1 MSYTVTVWLVA
12 AVFVF
17 WALGAYNRLV
27 RLRSQG
33 LVTFAVLANI
43 FNQYILLTKSCVRPT
58 DDLGATSD
66 WANVDAVVTSFA
78 SSLSLAQAQPL
89 NEVRM
94 KALKASYDALLI
106 CWAQISRKPPDMHS
120 SSLPADTQAHW
131 AHISVQADI
140 AQAEFKRAVDN
151 YNHAIS
157 QFPAVLLVWI
167 FGFKPAQSL

>member
-1 MSYTVTVWLVA
+1 MSNTVTVWLVA

-43 FNQYILLTKSCVRPT
+43 FNQYIMLSKNCVRTTQEP
-58 DDLGATSD
+58 GAASE
-66 WANVDAVVTSFA
+66 WANVDAAVAVFA

-94 KALKASYDALLI
+94 KALKASHDSLLI
-106 CWAQISRKPPDMHS
+106 SWAQLGQKPPDMPTS
-120 SSLPADTQAHW
+120 ALPADTQAHW
-131 AHISVQADI
+131 AHISVQADM

-157 QFPAVLLVWI
+157 QFPAVLLAWI